1 MNHMEKIIDG
11 KKIAQELKAELKAEV
26 LDLKEKGIIPGL
38 GVIIVGN
45 DESSKIYVR
54 NKKKACEEI
63 GMYSEIHQVAEEI
76 SQEDLLTLIEK
87 LNADEKIHGILVQLP
102 LPEHIA
108 KEKIILAIDP
118 KKDVDC
124 FHPEN
129 IGKIFLG
136 QEAFLPCT
144 PAGILELL
152 KKSAVDVSGE
162 KVVIVGRSNIVGKP
176 MALMLINAGATVTI
190 CNSKTKNLKE
200 ECLSADILISA
211 VGKPG
216 LITIDMLK
224 QGVSVIDVG
233 INRLEDGKIVGDV
246 DFENVLEKVSL
257 ITPVPGGVGPM
268 TIAMLLKN
276 TIKAIKIQNKV

>member
-1 MNHMEKIIDG
+1 MEKIIDG
-11 KKIAQELKAELKAEV
+11 KKIANEIKAELKAEV

-38 GVIIVGN
+38 AVIIVGN
-45 DESSKIYVR
+45 DESSKIYVK
-54 NKKKACEEI
+54 NKNKACEEI
-63 GMYSEIHQVAEEI
+63 GIYSEIHQVEEKI
-76 SQEDLLTLIEK
+76 LEEDLLTLIEK
-87 LNADEKIHGILVQLP
+87 LNIDEKIHGILVQLP
-102 LPEHIA
+102 LPEHIN
-108 KEKIILAIDP
+108 KEKVILAIDP

-136 QEAFLPCT
+136 QETFLPCT
-144 PAGILELL
+144 PSGILELL
-152 KKSAVDVSGE
+152 NKSEVDVSGK

-176 MALMLINAGATVTI
+176 LALMLINAGATVTI

-211 VGKPG
+211 TGRPR
-216 LITIDMLK
+216 LITSDMLK
-224 QGVSVIDVG
+224 QGVAVVDVG
-233 INRLEDGKIVGDV
+233 INRLKNGKIVGDV
-246 DFENVLEKVSL
+246 DFENALEKVSL

-276 TIKAIKIQNKV
+276 TIKAVKMQNEI